1 MKTNEA
7 NIRFEQTKSTA
18 YNKQTYNNETHASG
32 DQETQW
38 TSSPVLLI
46 YGGTQVD
53 VIALDELQSHDLNAW
68 VYSRAVEL

>member
-1 MKTNEA
+1 MNKLNQLHTTNKL
-7 NIRFEQTKSTA
+7 TT
-18 YNKQTYNNETHASG
+18 NETHAGG